1 MKRILAALL
10 LLTFAAP
17 ASGQDHEKGLEA
29 YDQRD
34 NATLIGRAM
43 IVLFKD
49 TVSSDDR
56 KIVAKGF
63 EDFCRELSGKI
74 PALSPREN
82 DWVDAEISARRIET
96 LYSSVEFSKRQS
108 KRTLSGCHRR
118 AQSLAQVLPED
129 REIAL
134 WSMLL
139 GEILDEHLLAH
150 IRNLKESGAAKI
162 SDQDKLSVSLFPMLA
177 HFIVNKILTPSLI
190 GAAQTK

>member
-10 LLTFAAP
+10 LLTLAAP
-17 ASGQDHEKGLEA
+17 AWGQDFEKGLEA

-34 NATLIGRAM
+34 NATAIGRAM

-82 DWVDAEISARRIET
+82 DWLDAEIRAGRIET
-96 LYSSVEFSKRQS
+96 LVRSVEFSKRPS
-108 KRTLSGCHRR
+108 KRTLSECHRW
-118 AQSLAQVLPED
+118 AKVLA
-129 REIAL
+129 
-134 WSMLL
+134 
-139 GEILDEHLLAH
+139 
-150 IRNLKESGAAKI
+150 
-162 SDQDKLSVSLFPMLA
+162 
-177 HFIVNKILTPSLI
+177 LTL
-190 GAAQTK
+190 QKDHENV

>member
-1 MKRILAALL
+1 M
-10 LLTFAAP
+10 F
-17 ASGQDHEKGLEA
+17 
-29 YDQRD
+29 
-34 NATLIGRAM
+34 
-43 IVLFKD
+43 VLFKD

-82 DWVDAEISARRIET
+82 DWVDAEIRAGRIET
-96 LYSSVEFSKRQS
+96 ATSSVELAKRES
-108 KRTLSGCHRR
+108 KRTLSGCHRW

-139 GEILDEHLLAH
+139 GEILDHNLLSR
-150 IRNLKESGAAKI
+150 IRNIKESGAAKI
-162 SDQDKLSVSLFPMLA
+162 SDLDISSVSLFPMMA
-177 HFIVNKILTPSLI
+177 QWIVNKILTPSLI
-190 GAAQTK
+190 RASQGK